1 VRVVGTQRSLQLT
14 SFLIVASGSLIL
26 IATPP
31 HAGPGVARKRAVVLL
46 ALPLIW
52 LLAIGVWQVT
62 PSQLLQ
68 DYFLKNQYVVLT
80 MPDKNIS
87 LRDYAEGVE
96 GVVVVCELEGGD
108 RTISAGSTDVA
119 GTLFT
124 VRNTQK
130 VQAHVPMLIH
140 PNPREVCQIGFGS
153 GETAHLFTTYDVER
167 FDCVEISQAIMDMAA
182 KHFTDINHGVVES
195 PELNTLVM
203 DGSTYL
209 KYTSRTYDVIANDS
223 IWPHLAGNS
232 ALYTLEYFRNGRAHL
247 KPGGIMTSWLPLELP
262 LEDLKTLLKTFRE
275 VFPHAYL
282 WSALSHQNKH
292 GLLIGTQEPLQVDA
306 ARFLDRLSRY
316 AREDLEAVHLSD
328 PAVFLSS
335 HLALLD
341 DMEADLDN
349 APVNT
354 EDLPILQF
362 LGSRPEVFRHPKYGK
377 MVPDA
382 LQLLARH
389 RDSILERLT
398 NLEALDEPDAFAAQ
412 VRLMENATSH
422 LLRAFGM
429 RYDSPMES
437 ELEFRNAWRLA
448 PDHPAFVLGVPG
460 VEMTPELSQAQLRQT
475 PLEVLMAL
483 ARRALSADRHA
494 QALAAY
500 SEWVR
505 RDPNSDEAQAGLGLS
520 YLKDGQPDKGVS
532 HLKRALE
539 LNPGQTGA
547 HIGLATFYT
556 QTADPV
562 AARRHLEKL
571 LEAQPDSPEVHRLL
585 AQLYT
590 ELGDQDAAGQHARRA
605 KELDARRHSRPA
617 PR

>member
-1 VRVVGTQRSLQLT
+1 
-14 SFLIVASGSLIL
+14 
-26 IATPP
+26 
-31 HAGPGVARKRAVVLL
+31 
-46 ALPLIW
+46 
-52 LLAIGVWQVT
+52 
-62 PSQLLQ
+62 
-68 DYFLKNQYVVLT
+68 
-80 MPDKNIS
+80 
-87 LRDYAEGVE
+87 
-96 GVVVVCELEGGD
+96 
-108 RTISAGSTDVA
+108 
-119 GTLFT
+119 

-130 VQAHVPMLIH
+130 LQAHIPMLVH
-140 PNPREVCQIGFGS
+140 PNPKEVCQIGFGS
-153 GETAHLFTTYDVER
+153 GETAHLFTTYDLQR
-167 FDCVEISQAIMDMAA
+167 FDCIEISQAIMDMAA
-182 KHFTDINHGVVES
+182 EHFTDINHGVVQS
-195 PELNTLVM
+195 PKLNTLVM

-209 KYTSRTYDVIANDS
+209 KYTARTYDVIANDS

-292 GLLIGTQEPLQVDA
+292 GLLIGAQEPLQIDA
-306 ARFLDRLSRY
+306 ARFLVRLSRY
-316 AREDLEAVHLSD
+316 GREDLEAVHLSD

-335 HLALLD
+335 HLAVLD
-341 DMEADLDN
+341 GMEADLDK
-349 APVNT
+349 APLNT

-362 LGSRPEVFRHPKYGK
+362 LGSRPDVFRHPKRRK
-377 MVPDA
+377 IVPNA
-382 LQLLARH
+382 LRLLARH
-389 RDSILERLT
+389 RDSVLRRLT
-398 NLEALDEPDAFAAQ
+398 NLEVLDGPEGFVGQ

-429 RYDSPMES
+429 RYDSPRES

-460 VEMTPELSQAQLRQT
+460 VEMTPDLSQAQLRQSS
-475 PLEVLMAL
+475 LEVLKAL
-483 ARRALSADRHA
+483 AHRALSADRPA

-500 SEWVR
+500 GEWAR
-505 RDPNSDEAQAGLGLS
+505 RDANSDEAQAGLGLS
-520 YLKDGQPDKGVS
+520 YLKDGRPDKGVS
-532 HLKRALE
+532 HLKKALE
-539 LNPGQTGA
+539 LNPGQAGA
-547 HIGLATFYT
+547 HIGLATFYM
-556 QTADPV
+556 QTASFG

-590 ELGDQDAAGQHARRA
+590 ELGDQDAAGRHAHRA
-605 KELDARRHSRPA
+605 KELEARQRSMPT